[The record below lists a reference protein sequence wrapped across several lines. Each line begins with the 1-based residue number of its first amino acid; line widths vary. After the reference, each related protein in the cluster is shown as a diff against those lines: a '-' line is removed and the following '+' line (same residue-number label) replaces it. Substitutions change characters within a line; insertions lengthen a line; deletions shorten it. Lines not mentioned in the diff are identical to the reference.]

1 MKSCEVGEK
10 MKIIGLT
17 GGIASGK
24 STVSRVLKDL
34 GAIII
39 DSDDVA
45 HEIIAPRKPAW
56 NDIVNLFGPEVLN
69 PDMTINRDILG
80 EIVFNDPIKLK
91 ALNQIVH
98 PRVAERF
105 KDDLQEIRNMQPDAV
120 VVMDVPLLYETH
132 MERICDVVWVVWV
145 DRETQKYRLMKRNN
159 YSEEE
164 ATVRIEAQMSLDEKA
179 HMADVIID
187 NSQSMEETIATAT
200 RYFKDIIEDS

>member
-200 RYFKDIIEDS
+200 IYFKDIIEDS

>member
-1 MKSCEVGEK
+1 

-45 HEIIAPRKPAW
+45 HDIIAPRKPAW
-56 NDIVNLFGPEVLN
+56 HDIVKLFGPRVLN
-69 PDMTINRDILG
+69 PDMTVNRDILG
-80 EIVFNDPIKLK
+80 EIVFNDPTQLK
-91 ALNQIVH
+91 NLNQIVH

-105 KDDLQEIRNMQPDAV
+105 KDDLQELRNMQPDAV
-120 VVMDVPLLYETH
+120 VVMDVPLLFETH

-145 DRETQKYRLMKRNN
+145 DRETQKQRLMKRNN

-164 ATVRIEAQMSLDEKA
+164 ATIRIDAQMSLDEKA
-179 HMADVIID
+179 DMADVVID
-187 NSQSMEETIATAT
+187 NSRNIEETIVTAT
-200 RYFKDIIEDS
+200 RNFKDIIKDS

>member
-1 MKSCEVGEK
+1 

-24 STVSRVLKDL
+24 STVSSVLKDL

-56 NDIVNLFGPEVLN
+56 VDVVKLFGSQILN

-80 EIVFNDPIKLK
+80 EIVFNDQVKLK

-105 KDDLQEIRNMQPDAV
+105 KDDLQDIRKAQPDAV
-120 VVMDVPLLYETH
+120 VVMDVPLLFETH

-145 DRETQKYRLMKRNN
+145 DRETQKQRLMKRNN

-164 ATVRIEAQMSLDEKA
+164 ATVRIDAQLSLDEKA
-179 HMADVIID
+179 KKADVVID
-187 NSQSMEETIATAT
+187 NSKSIEETRALAT
-200 RYFKDIIEDS
+200 RYFKDIIKDS

>member
-1 MKSCEVGEK
+1 

-24 STVSRVLKDL
+24 STVSRVLKNL

-45 HEIIAPRKPAW
+45 HEIIAPRRPAW
-56 NDIVNLFGPEVLN
+56 EDIVKLFGSEILN
-69 PDMTINRDILG
+69 ADMTINRDILG
-80 EIVFNDPIKLK
+80 EIVFNDPLKLK

-105 KDDLQEIRNMQPDAV
+105 KDDLQEIRNMQPNAV
-120 VVMDVPLLYETH
+120 VIMDVPLLFENH

-145 DRETQKYRLMKRNN
+145 DRENQQQRLMKRNN
-159 YSEEE
+159 FSDEE
-164 ATVRIEAQMSLDEKA
+164 AKARIDAQMPLDEKA
-179 HMADVIID
+179 GMADVVID
-187 NSQSMEETIATAT
+187 NSHSVEETIAIAT
-200 RYFKDIIEDS
+200 RNFKDIIKDS

>member
-1 MKSCEVGEK
+1 LKSFEVGEK

-24 STVSRVLKDL
+24 STVSRALKDL

-39 DSDDVA
+39 DSDEVA

-56 NDIVNLFGPEVLN
+56 NDIVKLFGTKVLN

-80 EIVFNDPIKLK
+80 EIVFNDPAKLQ

-105 KDDLQEIRNMQPDAV
+105 KNDLQEIRNMQPHAV
-120 VVMDVPLLYETH
+120 VVMDVPLLFESH
-132 MERICDVVWVVWV
+132 MERICDVVWLVWV
-145 DRETQKYRLMKRNN
+145 DRETQKQRLMKRNN

-164 ATVRIEAQMSLDEKA
+164 AIIRIDAQMPLDEKA
-179 HMADVIID
+179 QMADVVID
-187 NSQSMEETIATAT
+187 NSHSIEETIATAT
-200 RYFKDIIEDS
+200 RYFKDIMKDS

>member
-1 MKSCEVGEK
+1 

-24 STVSRVLKDL
+24 STVSRVLRDL

-39 DSDDVA
+39 DSDEVA
-45 HEIIAPRKPAW
+45 HEIIAPRRPAW
-56 NDIVNLFGPEVLN
+56 NDIIKLFGPEILN
-69 PDMTINRDILG
+69 TDMTINRDILG
-80 EIVFNDPIKLK
+80 EIVFNDAVKLK
-91 ALNQIVH
+91 ALNHIVH

-120 VVMDVPLLYETH
+120 VVMDVPLLYESH
-132 MERICDVVWVVWV
+132 MERICDVVWLVWV
-145 DRETQKYRLMKRNN
+145 DRETQKQRLMKRNN

-164 ATVRIEAQMSLDEKA
+164 ATVRIDAQMSLDEKA
-179 HMADVIID
+179 RMADVVID
-187 NSQSMEETIATAT
+187 NSHSVEETIATAT

>member
-1 MKSCEVGEK
+1 

-45 HEIIAPRKPAW
+45 HDIIAPRKPAW
-56 NDIVNLFGPEVLN
+56 HDIVKLFGPRVLN
-69 PDMTINRDILG
+69 PDMTVNRDILG
-80 EIVFNDPIKLK
+80 EIVFNDTTQLK
-91 ALNQIVH
+91 NLNQIVH

-105 KDDLQEIRNMQPDAV
+105 KDDLQELRNMQPDAV
-120 VVMDVPLLYETH
+120 VVMDVPLLFETH

-145 DRETQKYRLMKRNN
+145 DRETQKQRLMKRNN

-164 ATVRIEAQMSLDEKA
+164 ATIRIDAQMSLDEKA
-179 HMADVIID
+179 DMADVVID
-187 NSQSMEETIATAT
+187 NSRNIEETIVTAT
-200 RYFKDIIEDS
+200 RNFKDIIKDS